1 MHDLWMY
8 LSNLLGIITLIF
20 VIPYE
25 MERSDEGRR
34 MPYPF

>member
-1 MHDLWMY
+1 MHDLGAY
-8 LSNLLGIITLIF
+8 STNLLGIITLIF

-25 MERSDEGRR
+25 IERSVEGRR